1 MLLSISNLVLKH
13 FLNEHAGTDALK
25 IPLATFG
32 EANAICKLT
41 AVVAITRDD
50 INHAFGIQAID
61 CGAGTIRRNP
71 HALGKRFA
79 RETIRP
85 AIVFGLL
92 VDFHQHQH
100 LNTLHIVDTRTTL
113 ARHSSLLK
121 PSTSI

>member
-79 RETIRP
+79 RETIRR
-85 AIVFGLL
+85 IGLAPGTA
-92 VDFHQHQH
+92 F
-100 LNTLHIVDTRTTL
+100 
-113 ARHSSLLK
+113 
-121 PSTSI
+121 

>member
-50 INHAFGIQAID
+50 INHAAPRRKEVNDYDALSRYEHLTFS
-61 CGAGTIRRNP
+61 AGLRGEMWQIRTRSLGYGQTDADV
-71 HALGKRFA
+71 ALFKKN
-79 RETIRP
+79 
-85 AIVFGLL
+85 
-92 VDFHQHQH
+92 DF
-100 LNTLHIVDTRTTL
+100 
-113 ARHSSLLK
+113 S
-121 PSTSI
+121 